1 MGIILNKGYSIMH
14 NRPLYYKKIK
24 PFIRKPFIKVITGIR
39 RCGKSTMMLLIQQL
53 MEEEGVKRKQIIS
66 INFESM
72 KYYHL
77 RTSIALYN
85 YVSELLKTMESPAY
99 LFFDEIQIVKDWEEA
114 VNSLFLDFQVDMYIT
129 GSNSQLLS
137 SELSTLLTGRFIHI
151 KMQVLSFT
159 EMLEFRSGQ
168 EDTQENLLWLY
179 IRRGGFPAVH
189 LTTDYDERATYMI
202 INDIFDSIV
211 LRDVVQR
218 FKIRDVE
225 LLRRILSFIA
235 DSVGSTI
242 SAKRIADYFKSQI
255 RSVDINTVY
264 TYLDALVSSFLIT
277 RVQRYDIQGKELLK
291 TQEKYYLADSGLQH
305 AVFGYRDRHVSGIL
319 ENIVYSELVRRG
331 YTVYIGKMGTQ
342 KVDFIA
348 EQPPKKLYVQVAFKL
363 ESEETVQ
370 REFSPLLSIRDSF
383 PKFVVTMDPHFQD
396 TIEGVRHIGLY
407 QFLTDE
413 HLF

>member
-1 MGIILNKGYSIMH
+1 ML
-14 NRPLYYKKIK
+14 NRPLYYEKIR
-24 PFIRKPFIKVITGIR
+24 PFINKPFIKVITGIR

-53 MEEEGVKRKQIIS
+53 LTEEGVESKQIIS

-77 RTSIALYN
+77 RTSLALYN
-85 YVSELLKTMESPAY
+85 YVSELLKTMKSPAY
-99 LFFDEIQIVKDWEEA
+99 VFFDEIQIVEDWEEA

-151 KMQVLSFT
+151 EMQVLSFS
-159 EMLEFRSGQ
+159 EMLEFRSGKT
-168 EDTQENLLWLY
+168 DTQENLLWFY

-189 LTTDYDERATYMI
+189 LTSDYDENLAYMI

-218 FKIRDVE
+218 YKIRDVE
-225 LLRRILSFIA
+225 LLRRILNFIA
-235 DSVGSTI
+235 DSVGNTI
-242 SAKRIADYFKSQI
+242 SAKRIADYFKSQA
-255 RSVDINTVY
+255 RKVDINTVY

-277 RVQRYDIQGKELLK
+277 RVQRYDIQGKERLK

-305 AVFGYRDRHVSGIL
+305 AVFGYRDRHISGIL
-319 ENIVYSELVRRG
+319 ENIVYNELVRRG
-331 YTVYIGKMGTQ
+331 YTVYIGKLDTRE
-342 KVDFIA
+342 VDFIA
-348 EQPPKKLYVQVAFKL
+348 EQPPNKLYVQVAFKL

-370 REFSPLLSIRDSF
+370 REFAPLLAIRDSY
-383 PKFVVTMDPHFQD
+383 PKFVVTMDSHFQD

>member
-1 MGIILNKGYSIMH
+1 MLS
-14 NRPLYYKKIK
+14 RSLYYEKIR
-24 PFIRKPFIKVITGIR
+24 PFINKPFIKVITGIR

-53 MEEEGVKRKQIIS
+53 LTEEGVESKQIIS

-77 RTSIALYN
+77 RSSLALYN
-85 YVSELLKTMESPAY
+85 YVSELLKTMKSPAY
-99 LFFDEIQIVKDWEEA
+99 VFFDEIQIVEDWEEA
-114 VNSLFLDFQVDMYIT
+114 VNSLFLDFQIDMYIT

-151 KMQVLSFT
+151 EMQVLSFS
-159 EMLEFRSGQ
+159 EMLEFRSSKT
-168 EDTQENLLWLY
+168 DTQENLLWLY

-189 LTTDYDERATYMI
+189 LTSDYDEKATYMI

-218 FKIRDVE
+218 YKIRDVE
-225 LLRRILSFIA
+225 LLRRILNFIA
-235 DSVGSTI
+235 DSVGNTI
-242 SAKRIADYFKSQI
+242 SAKRIADYFKSQA
-255 RSVDINTVY
+255 RKVDINTVY

-277 RVQRYDIQGKELLK
+277 RVQRYDIKGRELLK
-291 TQEKYYLADSGLQH
+291 TQEKYYLADTGLQH
-305 AVFGYRDRHVSGIL
+305 AVFGYRDRHISGIL
-319 ENIVYSELVRRG
+319 ENIVYNELVRRG
-331 YTVYIGKMGTQ
+331 YTVYIGKLETRE
-342 KVDFIA
+342 VDFIA
-348 EQPPKKLYVQVAFKL
+348 EQPHHKLYVQVAFKL

-370 REFSPLLSIRDSF
+370 REFASLLAIRDSY

>member
-1 MGIILNKGYSIMH
+1 ML
-14 NRPLYYKKIK
+14 NRPLYYEKIR
-24 PFIRKPFIKVITGIR
+24 PFINKPFIKVITGIR

-53 MEEEGVKRKQIIS
+53 LTKEGVESKQIIS

-77 RTSIALYN
+77 RTSLALYN
-85 YVSELLKTMESPAY
+85 YVSELLKTMKSPAY
-99 LFFDEIQIVKDWEEA
+99 VFFDEIQIVENWEEA
-114 VNSLFLDFQVDMYIT
+114 VNSLFLDFQIDMYIT

-151 KMQVLSFT
+151 EMQVLSFR
-159 EMLEFRSGQ
+159 EMLEFRSGKT
-168 EDTQENLLWLY
+168 DTQENLLWLY

-189 LTTDYDERATYMI
+189 LTSDYDEKATYMI

-218 FKIRDVE
+218 YKIRDVE
-225 LLRRILSFIA
+225 LLRRILNFIA
-235 DSVGSTI
+235 DSVGNTI
-242 SAKRIADYFKSQI
+242 SAKRIADYFKSQA
-255 RSVDINTVY
+255 RKVDINTVY
-264 TYLDALVSSFLIT
+264 TYLDALVSSFLMT
-277 RVQRYDIQGKELLK
+277 KVQRYDIKGRELLK
-291 TQEKYYLADSGLQH
+291 TQEKYYLADTGLQH
-305 AVFGYRDRHVSGIL
+305 AVFGYRDRHISGIL
-319 ENIVYSELVRRG
+319 ENIVYNELVRRG
-331 YTVYIGKMGTQ
+331 YTVYIGKLDTRE
-342 KVDFIA
+342 VDFIA
-348 EQPPKKLYVQVAFKL
+348 EQPHHKLYVQVAFKL

-370 REFSPLLSIRDSF
+370 REFAPLLAIRDSY
-383 PKFVVTMDPHFQD
+383 PKFVVTMDSHFQD

>member
-1 MGIILNKGYSIMH
+1 ML
-14 NRPLYYKKIK
+14 NRPLYYEKIR
-24 PFIRKPFIKVITGIR
+24 PFINKPFIKVITGIR

-53 MEEEGVKRKQIIS
+53 LTEEGVESKQIIS

-72 KYYHL
+72 QYYNL
-77 RTSIALYN
+77 RTSLALYN
-85 YVSELLKTMESPAY
+85 HVSELLKTRKSPAY
-99 LFFDEIQIVKDWEEA
+99 VFFDEIQIVEDWEEA

-129 GSNSQLLS
+129 GSNSKLLS

-151 KMQVLSFT
+151 EMQVLSFR
-159 EMLEFRSGQ
+159 EMLEFRSDKM
-168 EDTQENLLWLY
+168 DTQENLLWLY

-189 LTTDYDERATYMI
+189 LTTDYDEKATYMI

-218 FKIRDVE
+218 YKIRDVE
-225 LLRRILSFIA
+225 LLRRILNFIA
-235 DSVGSTI
+235 DSVGNTI
-242 SAKRIADYFKSQI
+242 SAKRIADYFKSQA
-255 RSVDINTVY
+255 RKVDINTVY

-277 RVQRYDIQGKELLK
+277 RVQRYDIKSRELLK

-305 AVFGYRDRHVSGIL
+305 AVFGYRDRHISGIL
-319 ENIVYSELVRRG
+319 ENIVYSELARRG
-331 YTVYIGKMGTQ
+331 YTVYIGKLDTQ
-342 KVDFIA
+342 EVDFIA
-348 EQPPKKLYVQVAFKL
+348 KQPPKKLYVQVAFKL

-370 REFSPLLSIRDSF
+370 REFAPLLSIRDSY

-396 TIEGVRHIGLY
+396 TIEGVRNIGLY

>member
-1 MGIILNKGYSIMH
+1 MLS
-14 NRPLYYKKIK
+14 RPLYYEKIR
-24 PFIRKPFIKVITGIR
+24 PFINKPFIKVITGIR

-53 MEEEGVKRKQIIS
+53 LTEEGVESKQIIS

-72 KYYHL
+72 QYYNL
-77 RTSIALYN
+77 RTSLALYN
-85 YVSELLKTMESPAY
+85 HVSELLKTRKSPAY
-99 LFFDEIQIVKDWEEA
+99 VFFDEIQIVEDWEEA

-129 GSNSQLLS
+129 GSNSKLLS

-151 KMQVLSFT
+151 EMQVLSFR
-159 EMLEFRSGQ
+159 EMLEFRSDKM
-168 EDTQENLLWLY
+168 DTQENLLWLY

-189 LTTDYDERATYMI
+189 LTTDYDEKATYMI

-218 FKIRDVE
+218 YKIRDVE
-225 LLRRILSFIA
+225 LLQRILNFIA
-235 DSVGSTI
+235 DSVGNTI
-242 SAKRIADYFKSQI
+242 SAKRIADYFKSQA
-255 RSVDINTVY
+255 RNVDINTVY

-277 RVQRYDIQGKELLK
+277 RVQRYDIQGRKLLK

-305 AVFGYRDRHVSGIL
+305 AVFGYRDRHISGIL

-331 YTVYIGKMGTQ
+331 YTVYIGKLDTQ
-342 KVDFIA
+342 EVDFIA
-348 EQPPKKLYVQVAFKL
+348 KQPPKKLYVQVAFKL

-370 REFSPLLSIRDSF
+370 REFAPLLSIRDSY

-396 TIEGVRHIGLY
+396 TIEGVRNIGLY

>member
-1 MGIILNKGYSIMH
+1 MLS
-14 NRPLYYKKIK
+14 RPLYYEKIR
-24 PFIRKPFIKVITGIR
+24 PFINKPFIKVITGIR

-53 MEEEGVKRKQIIS
+53 LTEEGVESKQIIS

-72 KYYHL
+72 QYYNL
-77 RTSIALYN
+77 RTSLALYN
-85 YVSELLKTMESPAY
+85 HVSELLKTRKSPAY
-99 LFFDEIQIVKDWEEA
+99 VFFDEIQIVEDWEEA

-129 GSNSQLLS
+129 GSNSKLLS

-151 KMQVLSFT
+151 EMQVLSFR
-159 EMLEFRSGQ
+159 EMLEFRSDKT
-168 EDTQENLLWLY
+168 DTQENLLWLY

-189 LTTDYDERATYMI
+189 LTTDYDEKATYMI

-211 LRDVVQR
+211 LREVVQR
-218 FKIRDVE
+218 YKIRDVE
-225 LLRRILSFIA
+225 LLRRILNFIA
-235 DSVGSTI
+235 DSVGNTI
-242 SAKRIADYFKSQI
+242 SAKRIADYFKSQA
-255 RSVDINTVY
+255 RNVDINTVY

-277 RVQRYDIQGKELLK
+277 RVQRYDIKSRELLK

-305 AVFGYRDRHVSGIL
+305 AVFGYRDRHISGIL
-319 ENIVYSELVRRG
+319 ENIVYSELARRG
-331 YTVYIGKMGTQ
+331 YTVYIGKLDTQ
-342 KVDFIA
+342 EVDFIA
-348 EQPPKKLYVQVAFKL
+348 KQPPKKLYVQVAFKL

-370 REFSPLLSIRDSF
+370 REFAPLLSIRDSY

>member
-1 MGIILNKGYSIMH
+1 MLS
-14 NRPLYYKKIK
+14 RSLYYEKIR
-24 PFIRKPFIKVITGIR
+24 PFINKPFIKVITGIR

-53 MEEEGVKRKQIIS
+53 LTEEGVESKQIIS

-77 RTSIALYN
+77 RSSLALYN
-85 YVSELLKTMESPAY
+85 YVSELLKTMKSPAY
-99 LFFDEIQIVKDWEEA
+99 VFFDEIQIVEDWEEA
-114 VNSLFLDFQVDMYIT
+114 VNSLFLDFQIDMYIT

-151 KMQVLSFT
+151 EMQVLSFS
-159 EMLEFRSGQ
+159 EMLEFRSSKT
-168 EDTQENLLWLY
+168 DTQENLLWLY

-189 LTTDYDERATYMI
+189 LTSDYDEKATYMI

-218 FKIRDVE
+218 YKIRDVE
-225 LLRRILSFIA
+225 LLRRILNFIA
-235 DSVGSTI
+235 DSVGNTI
-242 SAKRIADYFKSQI
+242 SAKRIADYFKSQA
-255 RSVDINTVY
+255 RKVDINTVY

-277 RVQRYDIQGKELLK
+277 RVQRYDIKGRELLK
-291 TQEKYYLADSGLQH
+291 TQEKYYLADTGLQH
-305 AVFGYRDRHVSGIL
+305 AVFGYRDRHISGIL
-319 ENIVYSELVRRG
+319 ENIVYNELLRRG
-331 YTVYIGKMGTQ
+331 YTVYIGKLDTRE
-342 KVDFIA
+342 VDFIA
-348 EQPPKKLYVQVAFKL
+348 EQPHHKLYVQVAFKL

-370 REFSPLLSIRDSF
+370 REFAPLLAIRDSY

>member
-1 MGIILNKGYSIMH
+1 MLS
-14 NRPLYYKKIK
+14 RPLYYEKIR
-24 PFIRKPFIKVITGIR
+24 PFINKPFIKVITGIR

-53 MEEEGVKRKQIIS
+53 LTEEGVESKQIIS

-72 KYYHL
+72 QYYNL
-77 RTSIALYN
+77 RTSLALYN
-85 YVSELLKTMESPAY
+85 HVSELLKTRKSPAY
-99 LFFDEIQIVKDWEEA
+99 VFFDEIQIVEDWEEA

-129 GSNSQLLS
+129 GSNSKLLS

-151 KMQVLSFT
+151 EMQVLSFR
-159 EMLEFRSGQ
+159 EMLEFRSDKT
-168 EDTQENLLWLY
+168 DTQENLLWLY
-179 IRRGGFPAVH
+179 IRLGGFPAVH
-189 LTTDYDERATYMI
+189 LTTDYDEKATYMI

-218 FKIRDVE
+218 YKIRDVE
-225 LLRRILSFIA
+225 LLRRILNFIA
-235 DSVGSTI
+235 DSVGNTI
-242 SAKRIADYFKSQI
+242 SAKRIADYFKSQA
-255 RSVDINTVY
+255 RNVDINTVY

-277 RVQRYDIQGKELLK
+277 RVQRYDIKGRELLK

-305 AVFGYRDRHVSGIL
+305 AVFGYRDRHISGIL

-331 YTVYIGKMGTQ
+331 YTVYIGKLDTQ
-342 KVDFIA
+342 EVDFIA

-370 REFSPLLSIRDSF
+370 REFAPLLSIHDSY

>member
-1 MGIILNKGYSIMH
+1 MLS
-14 NRPLYYKKIK
+14 RPLYYEKIR
-24 PFIRKPFIKVITGIR
+24 PFINKPFIKVITGIR

-53 MEEEGVKRKQIIS
+53 LTEEGVESKQIIS

-72 KYYHL
+72 QYYHL
-77 RTSIALYN
+77 RTSLALYN
-85 YVSELLKTMESPAY
+85 HVSELLKTMKSPAY
-99 LFFDEIQIVKDWEEA
+99 VFFDEIQIVEDWEEA
-114 VNSLFLDFQVDMYIT
+114 VNSLFLDFQIDMYIT

-151 KMQVLSFT
+151 EMQVLSFR
-159 EMLEFRSGQ
+159 EMLEFRSDKT
-168 EDTQENLLWLY
+168 DTQENLLWLY

-189 LTTDYDERATYMI
+189 LTTDYDEKATYMI

-218 FKIRDVE
+218 YKIRDVE
-225 LLRRILSFIA
+225 LLRRILNFIA
-235 DSVGSTI
+235 DSVGNTI
-242 SAKRIADYFKSQI
+242 SAKRIADYFKSQA
-255 RSVDINTVY
+255 RKVDINTVY

-277 RVQRYDIQGKELLK
+277 RVQRYDIKGRELLK

-305 AVFGYRDRHVSGIL
+305 AVFGYRDRHISGIL

-331 YTVYIGKMGTQ
+331 YTVYIGKLDTQ
-342 KVDFIA
+342 EVDFIA

-370 REFSPLLSIRDSF
+370 REFAPLLSIHDSY

>member
-1 MGIILNKGYSIMH
+1 MLS
-14 NRPLYYKKIK
+14 RSLYYEKIR
-24 PFIRKPFIKVITGIR
+24 PFINKPFIKVITGIR

-53 MEEEGVKRKQIIS
+53 LTEEGVESKQIIS

-77 RTSIALYN
+77 RSSLALYN
-85 YVSELLKTMESPAY
+85 YVSELLKTMKSPAY
-99 LFFDEIQIVKDWEEA
+99 VFFDEIQIVEDWEEA
-114 VNSLFLDFQVDMYIT
+114 VNSLFLDFQIDMYIT

-151 KMQVLSFT
+151 EMQVLSFS
-159 EMLEFRSGQ
+159 EMLEFRSSKT
-168 EDTQENLLWLY
+168 DTQENLLWLY

-189 LTTDYDERATYMI
+189 LTSDYDEKATYMI

-218 FKIRDVE
+218 YKIRDVE
-225 LLRRILSFIA
+225 LLRRILNFIA
-235 DSVGSTI
+235 DSVGNTI
-242 SAKRIADYFKSQI
+242 SAKRIADYFKSQA
-255 RSVDINTVY
+255 RKVDINTVY

-277 RVQRYDIQGKELLK
+277 RVQRYDIKGRELLK
-291 TQEKYYLADSGLQH
+291 TQEKYYLADTGLQH
-305 AVFGYRDRHVSGIL
+305 AVFGYRDRHISGIL
-319 ENIVYSELVRRG
+319 ENIVYNELVRRG
-331 YTVYIGKMGTQ
+331 YTVYIGKLDTRE
-342 KVDFIA
+342 VDFIA
-348 EQPPKKLYVQVAFKL
+348 EQPHHKLYVQVAFKL

-370 REFSPLLSIRDSF
+370 REFASLLAIRDSY

>member
-1 MGIILNKGYSIMH
+1 
-14 NRPLYYKKIK
+14 
-24 PFIRKPFIKVITGIR
+24 
-39 RCGKSTMMLLIQQL
+39 MMLLIQQL
-53 MEEEGVKRKQIIS
+53 LTKEGVESKQIIS

-77 RTSIALYN
+77 RTSLALYN
-85 YVSELLKTMESPAY
+85 YVSELLKTMKSPAY
-99 LFFDEIQIVKDWEEA
+99 VFFDEIQIVEDWEEA

-151 KMQVLSFT
+151 EMQVLSFS
-159 EMLEFRSGQ
+159 EMLEFRSGKT
-168 EDTQENLLWLY
+168 DTQENLLWFY

-189 LTTDYDERATYMI
+189 LTSDYDENLAYMI

-218 FKIRDVE
+218 YKIRDVE
-225 LLRRILSFIA
+225 LLRRILNFIA
-235 DSVGSTI
+235 DSVGNTI
-242 SAKRIADYFKSQI
+242 SAKRIADYFKSQA
-255 RSVDINTVY
+255 RKVDINTVY

-305 AVFGYRDRHVSGIL
+305 AVFGYRDRHISGIL
-319 ENIVYSELVRRG
+319 ENIVYNELVRRG
-331 YTVYIGKMGTQ
+331 YTVYIGKLDTRE
-342 KVDFIA
+342 VDFIA
-348 EQPPKKLYVQVAFKL
+348 EQPPNKLYVQVAFKL

-370 REFSPLLSIRDSF
+370 REFAPLLAIRDSY
-383 PKFVVTMDPHFQD
+383 PKFVVTMDSHFQD

>member
-1 MGIILNKGYSIMH
+1 ML
-14 NRPLYYKKIK
+14 NRPLYYEKIR
-24 PFIRKPFIKVITGIR
+24 PFINKPFIKVITGIR
-39 RCGKSTMMLLIQQL
+39 RCGKSTMMMLIQQL
-53 MEEEGVKRKQIIS
+53 LTEEGVESKQIIS

-77 RTSIALYN
+77 RTSLALYN
-85 YVSELLKTMESPAY
+85 YVSELLKTMKSPAY
-99 LFFDEIQIVKDWEEA
+99 VFFDEIQIVEDWEEA
-114 VNSLFLDFQVDMYIT
+114 VNSLFLDFQIDMYIT

-151 KMQVLSFT
+151 EMQVLSFS
-159 EMLEFRSGQ
+159 EMLEFRSSKT
-168 EDTQENLLWLY
+168 DTQENLLWLY
-179 IRRGGFPAVH
+179 IRQGGFPAVH
-189 LTTDYDERATYMI
+189 LTSDYDEKATYMI

-218 FKIRDVE
+218 YKIRDVE
-225 LLRRILSFIA
+225 LLRRILNFIA
-235 DSVGSTI
+235 DSVGNTI
-242 SAKRIADYFKSQI
+242 SAKRIADYFKSQA
-255 RSVDINTVY
+255 RKVDINTVY

-277 RVQRYDIQGKELLK
+277 RVQRYDIQGRELLK
-291 TQEKYYLADSGLQH
+291 TQEKYYLADTGLQH
-305 AVFGYRDRHVSGIL
+305 AVFGYRDRHISGIL
-319 ENIVYSELVRRG
+319 ENIVYNELVRRG
-331 YTVYIGKMGTQ
+331 YTVYIGKLDTRE
-342 KVDFIA
+342 VDFIA

-363 ESEETVQ
+363 ESEETIQ
-370 REFSPLLSIRDSF
+370 REFAPLLSIRDSY

>member
-1 MGIILNKGYSIMH
+1 MLS
-14 NRPLYYKKIK
+14 RPLYYEKIR
-24 PFIRKPFIKVITGIR
+24 PFINKPFIKVITGIR

-53 MEEEGVKRKQIIS
+53 LTEEGVESKQIIS

-77 RTSIALYN
+77 RSSLALYN
-85 YVSELLKTMESPAY
+85 YVSELLKTMKSPAY
-99 LFFDEIQIVKDWEEA
+99 VFFDEIQIVEDWEEA
-114 VNSLFLDFQVDMYIT
+114 VNSLFLDFQIDMYIT

-151 KMQVLSFT
+151 EMQVLSFS
-159 EMLEFRSGQ
+159 EMLEFRSSKT
-168 EDTQENLLWLY
+168 DTQENLLWLY

-189 LTTDYDERATYMI
+189 LTSDYDEKATYMI

-218 FKIRDVE
+218 YKIRDVE
-225 LLRRILSFIA
+225 LLRRILNFIA
-235 DSVGSTI
+235 DSVGNTI
-242 SAKRIADYFKSQI
+242 SAKRIADYFKSQA
-255 RSVDINTVY
+255 RKVDINTVY

-277 RVQRYDIQGKELLK
+277 KVLRYDIKGRELLK

-305 AVFGYRDRHVSGIL
+305 AVFGYRDRHISGIL
-319 ENIVYSELVRRG
+319 ENIVYNELVRRG
-331 YTVYIGKMGTQ
+331 YTVYIGKLETRE
-342 KVDFIA
+342 VDFIA
-348 EQPPKKLYVQVAFKL
+348 EQPHHKLYVQVAFKL

-370 REFSPLLSIRDSF
+370 REFAPLLAIRDSY
-383 PKFVVTMDPHFQD
+383 PKFVVTMDSHFQD

>member
-1 MGIILNKGYSIMH
+1 MF
-14 NRPLYYKKIK
+14 NRPLYYERIK
-24 PFIRKPFIKVITGIR
+24 PFIRKSLIKVITGIR

-53 MEEEGVKRKQIIS
+53 MVEEGIKKEQMIS

-77 RTSIALYN
+77 RDSLSLYS
-85 YVSELLKTMESPAY
+85 YVSELIPHMETPVF
-99 LFFDEIQIVKDWEEA
+99 LFFDEIQIVKNWEEA
-114 VNSLFLDFQVDMYIT
+114 VNSLFLDFHVDIYIT

-151 KMQVLSFT
+151 RMQVLSFN
-159 EMLEFRSGQ
+159 EMLAFRTEADQ
-168 EDTQENLLWLY
+168 KETEDHLLWLY

-189 LTTDYDERATYMI
+189 LTPDYDEKATYMI
-202 INDIFDSIV
+202 ISDIYDSIV

-218 FKIRDVE
+218 YNIRDVD
-225 LLRRILSFIA
+225 LLHRILYFIA

-242 SAKRIADYFKSQI
+242 SANRIADYFKSQA
-255 RSVDINTVY
+255 RSVDISTVY
-264 TYLDALVSSFLIT
+264 TYLEALASSFLIT
-277 RVQRYDIQGKELLK
+277 KVRRYDIQGKELLK

-305 AVFGYRDRHVSGIL
+305 AVFGYRDRHISGVL

-331 YTVYIGKMGTQ
+331 YTVYIGKLNTQ
-342 KVDFIA
+342 VVDFIA
-348 EQPPKKLYVQVAFKL
+348 EQPPLKLYVQVAFKL
-363 ESEETVQ
+363 ESEETVR
-370 REFSPLLSIRDSF
+370 REFAPLISIRDSY
-383 PKFVVTMDPHFQD
+383 PKFVVTMDPHFND

>member
-1 MGIILNKGYSIMH
+1 MLS
-14 NRPLYYKKIK
+14 RSLYYEKIR
-24 PFIRKPFIKVITGIR
+24 PFINKPFIKVITGIR

-53 MEEEGVKRKQIIS
+53 LTEEGVESKQIIS

-77 RTSIALYN
+77 RSSLALYN
-85 YVSELLKTMESPAY
+85 YVSELLKTMKSPAY
-99 LFFDEIQIVKDWEEA
+99 VFFDEIQIVEDWEEA
-114 VNSLFLDFQVDMYIT
+114 VNSLFLDFQIDMYIT

-151 KMQVLSFT
+151 EMQVLSFS
-159 EMLEFRSGQ
+159 EMLEFRSSKT
-168 EDTQENLLWLY
+168 DTQENLLWLY

-189 LTTDYDERATYMI
+189 LTSDYDEKATYMI

-218 FKIRDVE
+218 YKIRDVE
-225 LLRRILSFIA
+225 LLRRILNFIA
-235 DSVGSTI
+235 DSVGNTI
-242 SAKRIADYFKSQI
+242 SAKRIADYFKSQA
-255 RSVDINTVY
+255 RKVDINTVY

-277 RVQRYDIQGKELLK
+277 RVQRYDIKGRELLK
-291 TQEKYYLADSGLQH
+291 TQEQYYLADSGLQH
-305 AVFGYRDRHVSGIL
+305 AVFGYRDRHISGIL
-319 ENIVYSELVRRG
+319 ENIVYNELVRRG
-331 YTVYIGKMGTQ
+331 YTVYIGKLETRE
-342 KVDFIA
+342 VDFIA
-348 EQPPKKLYVQVAFKL
+348 EQPHHKLYMQVAFKL

-370 REFSPLLSIRDSF
+370 REFAPLLAIRDSY
-383 PKFVVTMDPHFQD
+383 PKFVVTMDSHFQD

>member
-1 MGIILNKGYSIMH
+1 MLS
-14 NRPLYYKKIK
+14 RSLYYEKIR
-24 PFIRKPFIKVITGIR
+24 PFINKPFIKVITGIR

-53 MEEEGVKRKQIIS
+53 LTEEGVESKQIIS

-77 RTSIALYN
+77 RSSLALYN
-85 YVSELLKTMESPAY
+85 YVSELLKTMKSPAY
-99 LFFDEIQIVKDWEEA
+99 VFFDEIQIVENWEEA
-114 VNSLFLDFQVDMYIT
+114 VNSLFLDFQIDMYIT

-151 KMQVLSFT
+151 EMQVLSFS
-159 EMLEFRSGQ
+159 EMLEFRSSKT
-168 EDTQENLLWLY
+168 DTQENLLWLY

-189 LTTDYDERATYMI
+189 LTSDYDEKATYMI

-218 FKIRDVE
+218 YKIRDVE
-225 LLRRILSFIA
+225 LLRRILNFIA
-235 DSVGSTI
+235 DSVGNTI
-242 SAKRIADYFKSQI
+242 SAKRIADYFKSQA
-255 RSVDINTVY
+255 RKVDINTVY

-277 RVQRYDIQGKELLK
+277 RVQRYDIKGRELLK
-291 TQEKYYLADSGLQH
+291 TQEKYYLADTGLQH
-305 AVFGYRDRHVSGIL
+305 AVFGYRDRHISGIL
-319 ENIVYSELVRRG
+319 ENIVYNELVRRG
-331 YTVYIGKMGTQ
+331 YTVYIGKLDTRE
-342 KVDFIA
+342 VDFIA
-348 EQPPKKLYVQVAFKL
+348 EQPHHKLYVQVAFKL

-370 REFSPLLSIRDSF
+370 REFAPLLAIRDSY

>member
-1 MGIILNKGYSIMH
+1 MF
-14 NRPLYYKKIK
+14 NRPLYYEKIK
-24 PFIRKPFIKVITGIR
+24 PFIRKPFIKIISGIR

-53 MEEEGVKRKQIIS
+53 MVDEGVQRKQIIS

-72 KYYHL
+72 EYYHL
-77 RTSIALYN
+77 RSSIALYE
-85 YVSELLKTMESPAY
+85 YVSELVKTMESPAY
-99 LFFDEIQIVKDWEEA
+99 VFFDEIQIVKDWEEA
-114 VNSLFLDFQVDMYIT
+114 VNSLFLDFQVDIYIT

-137 SELSTLLTGRFIHI
+137 SELSTLLTGRYIHI
-151 KMQVLSFT
+151 QMQVLSFT
-159 EMLEFRSGQ
+159 EMLTFRSDQQ
-168 EDTQENLLWLY
+168 ETPQELLWLY

-189 LTTDYDERATYMI
+189 LTTEYDEKATYMI

-218 FKIRDVE
+218 YKIRDIK
-225 LLRRILSFIA
+225 LLRRILYFIA

-242 SAKRIADYFKSQI
+242 SAKRIADYFKSQA
-255 RSVDINTVY
+255 RSVDMNTVY

-291 TQEKYYLADSGLQH
+291 TQAKYYLADTGLQH
-305 AVFGYRDRHVSGIL
+305 AVFGYRDIHISGIV
-319 ENIVYSELVRRG
+319 ENIVYNELVRRG
-331 YTVYIGKMGTQ
+331 YTVYIGKLGTQ
-342 KVDFIA
+342 EFDFIA

-363 ESEETVQ
+363 ESEKTVQ
-370 REFSPLLSIRDSF
+370 REFAPLLAIRDSY

-396 TIEGVRHIGLY
+396 TIEGVQHIGLD
-407 QFLTDE
+407 QFLTDK

>member
-1 MGIILNKGYSIMH
+1 MLS
-14 NRPLYYKKIK
+14 RSLYYEKIR
-24 PFIRKPFIKVITGIR
+24 PFINKPFIKVITGIR

-53 MEEEGVKRKQIIS
+53 LTEEGVESKQIIS

-77 RTSIALYN
+77 RSSLALYN
-85 YVSELLKTMESPAY
+85 YVSELLKTMKSPAY
-99 LFFDEIQIVKDWEEA
+99 VFFDEIQIVEDWEEA
-114 VNSLFLDFQVDMYIT
+114 VNSLFLDFQIDMYIT

-151 KMQVLSFT
+151 EMQVLSFS
-159 EMLEFRSGQ
+159 EMLEFRSSKT
-168 EDTQENLLWLY
+168 DTQENLLWLY

-189 LTTDYDERATYMI
+189 LTSDYDEKVTYMI

-218 FKIRDVE
+218 YKIRDVE
-225 LLRRILSFIA
+225 LLRRILNFIA
-235 DSVGSTI
+235 DSVGNTI
-242 SAKRIADYFKSQI
+242 SAKRIADYFKSQA
-255 RSVDINTVY
+255 RKVDINTVY

-277 RVQRYDIQGKELLK
+277 RVQRYDIKGRELLK
-291 TQEKYYLADSGLQH
+291 TQEKYYLADTGLQH
-305 AVFGYRDRHVSGIL
+305 AVFGYRDRHISGIL
-319 ENIVYSELVRRG
+319 ENIVYNELVRRG
-331 YTVYIGKMGTQ
+331 YTVYIGKLDTRE
-342 KVDFIA
+342 VDFIA
-348 EQPPKKLYVQVAFKL
+348 EQPHHKLYVQVAFKL

-370 REFSPLLSIRDSF
+370 REFAPLLAIRDSY

>member
-1 MGIILNKGYSIMH
+1 MLS
-14 NRPLYYKKIK
+14 RPLYYEKIR
-24 PFIRKPFIKVITGIR
+24 PFINKPFIKVITGIR

-53 MEEEGVKRKQIIS
+53 LTEEGVESKQIIS

-72 KYYHL
+72 QYYNL
-77 RTSIALYN
+77 RTSLALYN
-85 YVSELLKTMESPAY
+85 HVSELLKTRKSPAY
-99 LFFDEIQIVKDWEEA
+99 VFFDEIQIVEDWEEA

-129 GSNSQLLS
+129 GSNSKLLS

-151 KMQVLSFT
+151 EMQVLSFR
-159 EMLEFRSGQ
+159 EMLEFRSDKT
-168 EDTQENLLWLY
+168 DTQENLLWLY

-189 LTTDYDERATYMI
+189 LTTDYDEKATYMI

-218 FKIRDVE
+218 YKIRDVE
-225 LLRRILSFIA
+225 LLRRILNFIA
-235 DSVGSTI
+235 DSVGNTI
-242 SAKRIADYFKSQI
+242 SAKRIADYFKSQA
-255 RSVDINTVY
+255 RNVDINTVY

-277 RVQRYDIQGKELLK
+277 RVQRYDIKSRELLK

-305 AVFGYRDRHVSGIL
+305 AVFGYRDRHISGIL
-319 ENIVYSELVRRG
+319 ENIVYNELVRRG
-331 YTVYIGKMGTQ
+331 YTVYIGKLDTQ
-342 KVDFIA
+342 EVDFIA
-348 EQPPKKLYVQVAFKL
+348 KQPPKKLYVQVAFKL

-370 REFSPLLSIRDSF
+370 REFAPLLSIRDSY

>member
-1 MGIILNKGYSIMH
+1 MLS
-14 NRPLYYKKIK
+14 RSLYYEKIR
-24 PFIRKPFIKVITGIR
+24 PFINKPFIKVITGIR

-53 MEEEGVKRKQIIS
+53 LTEEGVESKQIIS

-77 RTSIALYN
+77 RSSLALYN
-85 YVSELLKTMESPAY
+85 YVSELLKTMKSPAY
-99 LFFDEIQIVKDWEEA
+99 VFFDEIQIVEDWEEA
-114 VNSLFLDFQVDMYIT
+114 VNSLFLDFQIDMYIT

-151 KMQVLSFT
+151 EMQVLSFS
-159 EMLEFRSGQ
+159 EMLEFRSSKT
-168 EDTQENLLWLY
+168 DTQENLLWLY

-189 LTTDYDERATYMI
+189 LTSDYDEKATYMI

-218 FKIRDVE
+218 YKIRDVE
-225 LLRRILSFIA
+225 LLRRILNFIA
-235 DSVGSTI
+235 DSVGNTI
-242 SAKRIADYFKSQI
+242 SAKLIADYFKSQA
-255 RSVDINTVY
+255 RKVDINTVY

-277 RVQRYDIQGKELLK
+277 RVQRYDIKGRELLK
-291 TQEKYYLADSGLQH
+291 TQEKYYLADTGLQH
-305 AVFGYRDRHVSGIL
+305 AVFGYRDRHISGIL
-319 ENIVYSELVRRG
+319 ENIVYNELVRRG
-331 YTVYIGKMGTQ
+331 YTVYIGKLDTRE
-342 KVDFIA
+342 VDFIA
-348 EQPPKKLYVQVAFKL
+348 EQPHHKLYVQVAFKL

-370 REFSPLLSIRDSF
+370 REFASLLAIRDSY

>member
-1 MGIILNKGYSIMH
+1 MLS
-14 NRPLYYKKIK
+14 RPLYYEKIR
-24 PFIRKPFIKVITGIR
+24 PFINKPFIKVITGIR

-53 MEEEGVKRKQIIS
+53 LTEEGVESKQIIS

-77 RTSIALYN
+77 RSSLALYN
-85 YVSELLKTMESPAY
+85 YVSELLKTMKSPAY
-99 LFFDEIQIVKDWEEA
+99 VFFDEIQIVEDWEEA
-114 VNSLFLDFQVDMYIT
+114 VNSLFLDFQIDMYIT

-151 KMQVLSFT
+151 EMQVLSFS
-159 EMLEFRSGQ
+159 EMLEFRSGKT
-168 EDTQENLLWLY
+168 DTKENLLWLY

-189 LTTDYDERATYMI
+189 LSSDYDEKATYMI

-218 FKIRDVE
+218 YKIRDVE
-225 LLRRILSFIA
+225 LLRRILHFIA
-235 DSVGSTI
+235 DSVGNTI
-242 SAKRIADYFKSQI
+242 SAKRISDYFKSQA
-255 RSVDINTVY
+255 RKVDINTVY

-277 RVQRYDIQGKELLK
+277 KVQRYDIKGRELLK
-291 TQEKYYLADSGLQH
+291 TQEKYYLADTGLQH
-305 AVFGYRDRHVSGIL
+305 AVFGYRDRHISGIL
-319 ENIVYSELVRRG
+319 ENIVYNELVRRG
-331 YTVYIGKMGTQ
+331 YTVYIGKLDTRE
-342 KVDFIA
+342 VDFIA
-348 EQPPKKLYVQVAFKL
+348 EQPHHKLYVQVAFKL

-370 REFSPLLSIRDSF
+370 REFAPLLAIRDSY
-383 PKFVVTMDPHFQD
+383 PKFVVTMDSHFQD

>member
-1 MGIILNKGYSIMH
+1 MLS
-14 NRPLYYKKIK
+14 RPLYYEKIR
-24 PFIRKPFIKVITGIR
+24 PFINKPFIKVITGIR

-53 MEEEGVKRKQIIS
+53 LTEEGVESKQIIS

-77 RTSIALYN
+77 RSSLALYN
-85 YVSELLKTMESPAY
+85 YVSELLKTMKSPAY
-99 LFFDEIQIVKDWEEA
+99 VFFDEIQIVEDWEEA
-114 VNSLFLDFQVDMYIT
+114 VNSLFLDFQIDMYIT

-151 KMQVLSFT
+151 EMQVLSFS
-159 EMLEFRSGQ
+159 EMLEFRSSKT
-168 EDTQENLLWLY
+168 DTQENLLWLY

-189 LTTDYDERATYMI
+189 LTSDYDEKATYMI

-218 FKIRDVE
+218 YKIRDVE
-225 LLRRILSFIA
+225 LLRRILNFIA
-235 DSVGSTI
+235 DSVGNTI
-242 SAKRIADYFKSQI
+242 SAKRIADYFKSQA
-255 RSVDINTVY
+255 RKVDINTVY
-264 TYLDALVSSFLIT
+264 TYLNALVSSFLIT
-277 RVQRYDIQGKELLK
+277 RVQRYDIQGRELLK

-305 AVFGYRDRHVSGIL
+305 AVFGYRDRHISGIL
-319 ENIVYSELVRRG
+319 ENIVYNELVRRG
-331 YTVYIGKMGTQ
+331 YTVYIGKLETRE
-342 KVDFIA
+342 VDFIA
-348 EQPPKKLYVQVAFKL
+348 EQPHHKLYVQVAFKL

-370 REFSPLLSIRDSF
+370 REFAPLLAIRDSY
-383 PKFVVTMDPHFQD
+383 PKFVVTMDPYFQD

>member
-1 MGIILNKGYSIMH
+1 
-14 NRPLYYKKIK
+14 
-24 PFIRKPFIKVITGIR
+24 
-39 RCGKSTMMLLIQQL
+39 MMLLIQQL
-53 MEEEGVKRKQIIS
+53 LTEEGVESKQIIS

-72 KYYHL
+72 KYYNL
-77 RTSIALYN
+77 RTSLALYN
-85 YVSELLKTMESPAY
+85 HVSELLKTRKSPAY
-99 LFFDEIQIVKDWEEA
+99 VFFDEIQIVEDWEEA
-114 VNSLFLDFQVDMYIT
+114 VNSLFLDFQVDMYIS
-129 GSNSQLLS
+129 GSNSKLLS

-151 KMQVLSFT
+151 EMQVLSFR
-159 EMLEFRSGQ
+159 EMLEFRSGKT
-168 EDTQENLLWLY
+168 DTQENLLWLY
-179 IRRGGFPAVH
+179 IRLGGFPAVH
-189 LTTDYDERATYMI
+189 LTTDYDEKATYMI

-218 FKIRDVE
+218 YKIRDVE
-225 LLRRILSFIA
+225 LLRRILNFIA
-235 DSVGSTI
+235 DSVGNTI
-242 SAKRIADYFKSQI
+242 SAKRIADYFKSQA
-255 RSVDINTVY
+255 RNVDINTVY

-277 RVQRYDIQGKELLK
+277 RVQRYDIKSRELLK

-305 AVFGYRDRHVSGIL
+305 AVFGYRDRHISGIL

-331 YTVYIGKMGTQ
+331 YTVYIGKLDTQ
-342 KVDFIA
+342 EVDFIA

-370 REFSPLLSIRDSF
+370 REFAPLLSIRDSY

>member
-1 MGIILNKGYSIMH
+1 MLS
-14 NRPLYYKKIK
+14 RPLYYEKIR
-24 PFIRKPFIKVITGIR
+24 PFINKPFIKVITGIR

-53 MEEEGVKRKQIIS
+53 LTEEGVESKQIIS

-72 KYYHL
+72 QYYNL
-77 RTSIALYN
+77 RTSLALYN
-85 YVSELLKTMESPAY
+85 HVSELLKTRKSPAY
-99 LFFDEIQIVKDWEEA
+99 VFFDEIQIVEDWEEA

-129 GSNSQLLS
+129 GSNSKLLS

-151 KMQVLSFT
+151 EMQVLSFR
-159 EMLEFRSGQ
+159 EMLEFRSDKM
-168 EDTQENLLWLY
+168 DTQENLLWLY

-189 LTTDYDERATYMI
+189 LTADYDEKATYMI

-218 FKIRDVE
+218 YKIRDVE
-225 LLRRILSFIA
+225 LLQRILNFIA
-235 DSVGSTI
+235 DSVGNTI
-242 SAKRIADYFKSQI
+242 SAKRIADYFKSQA
-255 RSVDINTVY
+255 RNVDINTVY

-277 RVQRYDIQGKELLK
+277 RVQRYDIQGRKLLK

-305 AVFGYRDRHVSGIL
+305 AVFGYRDRHISGIL

-331 YTVYIGKMGTQ
+331 YTVYIGKLDTQ
-342 KVDFIA
+342 EVDFIA
-348 EQPPKKLYVQVAFKL
+348 KQPPKKLYVQVAFKL

-370 REFSPLLSIRDSF
+370 REFAPLLSIRDSY

-396 TIEGVRHIGLY
+396 TIEGVRNIGLY

>member
-1 MGIILNKGYSIMH
+1 MLS
-14 NRPLYYKKIK
+14 RSLYYEKIR
-24 PFIRKPFIKVITGIR
+24 PFINKPFIKVITGIR

-53 MEEEGVKRKQIIS
+53 LTEEGVESKQIIS

-77 RTSIALYN
+77 RSSLALYN
-85 YVSELLKTMESPAY
+85 YVSELLKTMKSPAY
-99 LFFDEIQIVKDWEEA
+99 VFFDEIQIVEDWEEA
-114 VNSLFLDFQVDMYIT
+114 VNSLFLDFQIDMYIT

-151 KMQVLSFT
+151 EMQVLSFS
-159 EMLEFRSGQ
+159 EMLEFRSSKT
-168 EDTQENLLWLY
+168 DTQENLLWLY

-189 LTTDYDERATYMI
+189 LTSDYDEKATYMI

-218 FKIRDVE
+218 YKIRDVE
-225 LLRRILSFIA
+225 LLRRILNFIA
-235 DSVGSTI
+235 DSVGNTI
-242 SAKRIADYFKSQI
+242 SAKRIADYFKSQA
-255 RSVDINTVY
+255 RKVDINTVY

-277 RVQRYDIQGKELLK
+277 RVQRYDIKGRELLK
-291 TQEKYYLADSGLQH
+291 TQEKYYLADTGLQH
-305 AVFGYRDRHVSGIL
+305 AVFGYRDRHISGIL
-319 ENIVYSELVRRG
+319 ENIVYNELVRRG
-331 YTVYIGKMGTQ
+331 YTVYIGKLDTRE
-342 KVDFIA
+342 VDFIA
-348 EQPPKKLYVQVAFKL
+348 EQPHHKLYVQVAFKL

-370 REFSPLLSIRDSF
+370 REFASLLAIRDSY
-383 PKFVVTMDPHFQD
+383 PKFVVTMDSHFQD

>member
-1 MGIILNKGYSIMH
+1 ML
-14 NRPLYYKKIK
+14 NRPLYYEKIR
-24 PFIRKPFIKVITGIR
+24 PFINKPFIKVITGIR

-53 MEEEGVKRKQIIS
+53 LKEEGVASKQIIS

-72 KYYHL
+72 KYYDL

-85 YVSELLKTMESPAY
+85 YVSELIKTMESPVY
-99 LFFDEIQIVKDWEEA
+99 VFFDEIQIVEDWEEA
-114 VNSLFLDFQVDMYIT
+114 VNSLFLDFQMDLYIT

-151 KMQVLSFT
+151 EMQVLSFT
-159 EMLEFRSGQ
+159 EMMQFRSGQ
-168 EDTQENLLWLY
+168 QETQENLLWLY

-189 LTTDYDERATYMI
+189 LIGDYDEKATYMI
-202 INDIFDSIV
+202 ISDIFDSIV

-218 FKIRDVE
+218 YKIRDVE
-225 LLRRILSFIA
+225 LLRRILNFIA
-235 DSVGSTI
+235 DSVGNTI
-242 SAKRIADYFKSQI
+242 SAKRIADYFKSQA

-264 TYLDALVSSFLIT
+264 TYIDALVSSFLIT
-277 RVQRYDIQGKELLK
+277 KVQRFDIQGRELLK

-305 AVFGYRDRHVSGIL
+305 AAFGYRDRHISGIL
-319 ENIVYSELVRRG
+319 ENIVYCELVRRG
-331 YTVYIGKMGTQ
+331 YTVYIGKMGSQ
-342 KVDFIA
+342 EVDFIA

-370 REFSPLLSIRDSF
+370 REFAPLLSIRDSY
-383 PKFVVTMDPHFQD
+383 PKFVITMDPHFQD

>member
-1 MGIILNKGYSIMH
+1 MLS
-14 NRPLYYKKIK
+14 RPLYYEKIR
-24 PFIRKPFIKVITGIR
+24 PFINKPFIKVITGIR

-53 MEEEGVKRKQIIS
+53 LTEEGVESKQIIS

-77 RTSIALYN
+77 RSSLALYN
-85 YVSELLKTMESPAY
+85 YVSELLKTMKSPAY
-99 LFFDEIQIVKDWEEA
+99 VFFDEIQIVEDWEEA
-114 VNSLFLDFQVDMYIT
+114 VNSLFLDFQIDMYIT

-151 KMQVLSFT
+151 EMQVLSFS
-159 EMLEFRSGQ
+159 EMLEFRSSKT
-168 EDTQENLLWLY
+168 DTQENLLWLY

-189 LTTDYDERATYMI
+189 LTSDYDEKATYMI

-218 FKIRDVE
+218 YKIRDVE
-225 LLRRILSFIA
+225 LLRRILNFIA
-235 DSVGSTI
+235 DSVGNTI
-242 SAKRIADYFKSQI
+242 SAKRIADYFKSQA
-255 RSVDINTVY
+255 RKVDINTVY

-277 RVQRYDIQGKELLK
+277 RVQRYDIQGRELLK

-305 AVFGYRDRHVSGIL
+305 AVFGYRDRHISGIL
-319 ENIVYSELVRRG
+319 ENIVYNELVRRG
-331 YTVYIGKMGTQ
+331 YTVYIGKLDTRE
-342 KVDFIA
+342 VDFIA
-348 EQPPKKLYVQVAFKL
+348 EQPHHKLYVQVAFKL

-370 REFSPLLSIRDSF
+370 REFAPLLAIRDSY
-383 PKFVVTMDPHFQD
+383 PKYVVTMDPHFQD
-396 TIEGVRHIGLY
+396 TIEGVRHVGLY

>member
-1 MGIILNKGYSIMH
+1 MLS
-14 NRPLYYKKIK
+14 RPLYYEKIR
-24 PFIRKPFIKVITGIR
+24 PFINKPFIKVITGIR

-53 MEEEGVKRKQIIS
+53 LTEEGVESKQIIS

-72 KYYHL
+72 QYYNL
-77 RTSIALYN
+77 RTSLALYN
-85 YVSELLKTMESPAY
+85 HVSELLKTRKSPAY
-99 LFFDEIQIVKDWEEA
+99 VFFDEIQIVEDWEEA

-129 GSNSQLLS
+129 GSNSKLLS

-151 KMQVLSFT
+151 EMQVLSFR
-159 EMLEFRSGQ
+159 EMLEFRSDKT
-168 EDTQENLLWLY
+168 DTQENLLWLY

-189 LTTDYDERATYMI
+189 LTTDYDEKATYMI

-218 FKIRDVE
+218 YKIRDVE
-225 LLRRILSFIA
+225 LLRRILNFIA
-235 DSVGSTI
+235 DSVGNTI
-242 SAKRIADYFKSQI
+242 SAKRIADYFKSQA
-255 RSVDINTVY
+255 RNVDINTVY

-277 RVQRYDIQGKELLK
+277 RVQRYDIKSRELLK

-305 AVFGYRDRHVSGIL
+305 AVFGYRDRHISGIL
-319 ENIVYSELVRRG
+319 ENIVYSELARRG
-331 YTVYIGKMGTQ
+331 YTVYIGKLDTQ
-342 KVDFIA
+342 EVDFIA
-348 EQPPKKLYVQVAFKL
+348 KQPPKKLYVQVAFKL

-370 REFSPLLSIRDSF
+370 REFAPLLSIRDSY

-396 TIEGVRHIGLY
+396 TIEGVRNIGLY

>member
-1 MGIILNKGYSIMH
+1 
-14 NRPLYYKKIK
+14 LYYEKIR
-24 PFIRKPFIKVITGIR
+24 PFINKPFIKVITGIR

-53 MEEEGVKRKQIIS
+53 LTEEGVESKQIIS

-77 RTSIALYN
+77 RTSLALYN
-85 YVSELLKTMESPAY
+85 YVSELLKTMKSPAY
-99 LFFDEIQIVKDWEEA
+99 VFFDEIQIVENWEEA
-114 VNSLFLDFQVDMYIT
+114 VNSLFLDFQIDMYIT

-151 KMQVLSFT
+151 EMQVLSFS
-159 EMLEFRSGQ
+159 EMLEFRSGKT
-168 EDTQENLLWLY
+168 DTQENLLWLY

-189 LTTDYDERATYMI
+189 LTSDYDEKATYMI

-218 FKIRDVE
+218 YKIRDVE
-225 LLRRILSFIA
+225 LLRRILNFIA
-235 DSVGSTI
+235 DSVGNTI
-242 SAKRIADYFKSQI
+242 SAKRIADYFKSQA
-255 RSVDINTVY
+255 RKVDINTVY
-264 TYLDALVSSFLIT
+264 TYLDALVSSFLMT
-277 RVQRYDIQGKELLK
+277 KVQRYDIKGRELLK
-291 TQEKYYLADSGLQH
+291 TQEKYYLADTGLQH
-305 AVFGYRDRHVSGIL
+305 AVFGYRDRHISGIL
-319 ENIVYSELVRRG
+319 ENIVYNELVRRG
-331 YTVYIGKMGTQ
+331 YTVYIGKLDTRE
-342 KVDFIA
+342 VDFIA
-348 EQPPKKLYVQVAFKL
+348 EQPHHKLYVQVAFKL

-370 REFSPLLSIRDSF
+370 REFAPLLAIRDSY
-383 PKFVVTMDPHFQD
+383 PKFVVTMDSHFQD